1 MQTVARSVLVALL
14 SIVAAAAAAHHSLTS
29 LFDTARTVTVT
40 GDVTRFDFIAPHG
53 YIHMNV
59 ADESGEPIVWQI
71 ETYPPGMLIRKGL
84 TPDALQPGQ
93 KISARGYPSRDGRPI
108 MRLLII
114 TMPDGE
120 QRQIQ

>member
-1 MQTVARSVLVALL
+1 MRTVAGLVLVMLL
-14 SIVAAAAAAHHSLTS
+14 SMIVKTAAAHHSLAS
-29 LFDTARTVTVT
+29 LFDTVRTVTVT
-40 GDVTRFDFIAPHG
+40 GEVTQFDFIAPHG

-59 ADESGEPIVWQI
+59 ADESGEPTVWQL

-84 TPDALQPGQ
+84 TPDVLRPGQ
-93 KISARGYPSRDGRPI
+93 KISARGYPSRDGRAL
-108 MRLLII
+108 MRLLTI

>member
-1 MQTVARSVLVALL
+1 MRTVAGLVLVTLL
-14 SIVAAAAAAHHSLTS
+14 SMIVKIAAAHHSLPS

-40 GDVTRFDFIAPHG
+40 GEVTQFDFIAPHG

-59 ADESGEPIVWQI
+59 ADESGEPTVWQL

-84 TPDALQPGQ
+84 TPDVLRPGQ
-93 KISARGYPSRDGRPI
+93 KISARGYPSRDGRAL
-108 MRLLII
+108 MRLLTI

>member
-1 MQTVARSVLVALL
+1 MRTVAGLVLVTLL
-14 SIVAAAAAAHHSLTS
+14 SMIVKTAAAHHSLAS

-40 GDVTRFDFIAPHG
+40 GEVTQFDFIAPHG

-59 ADESGEPIVWQI
+59 ADESGEPTVWQL
-71 ETYPPGMLIRKGL
+71 ETYPPGMLMRKGL
-84 TPDALQPGQ
+84 TPDVLRPGQ
-93 KISARGYPSRDGRPI
+93 KISARGYPSRDGRAL
-108 MRLLII
+108 MRLLTI

>member
-1 MQTVARSVLVALL
+1 M
-14 SIVAAAAAAHHSLTS
+14 IVKTAAAHHSLAS

-40 GDVTRFDFIAPHG
+40 GEVTQFDFIAPHG

-59 ADESGEPIVWQI
+59 ADESGEPTVWQL

-84 TPDALQPGQ
+84 TPDVLRPGQ
-93 KISARGYPSRDGRPI
+93 KISARGYPSRDGRAL
-108 MRLLII
+108 MRLLTI

>member
-1 MQTVARSVLVALL
+1 MRTVAGLVLVMLL
-14 SIVAAAAAAHHSLTS
+14 SMIVKTAAAHHSLAA

-40 GDVTRFDFIAPHG
+40 GEVTQFDFIAPHG

-59 ADESGEPIVWQI
+59 ADESGEPTVWQL

-84 TPDALQPGQ
+84 TPDVLRPGQ
-93 KISARGYPSRDGRPI
+93 KISARGYPSRDGRLL
-108 MRLLII
+108 MRLLTI